1 MKVLTSL
8 FLSVLCFS
16 LLNGCSSDPLAPYH
30 LEKRFWT
37 PDDYTDVLSQIQY
50 HTPEGEKLAGYL
62 TPDRKAVF
70 LKLVD
75 VNNFKVVLDDTVLGI
90 KHRSEFSKKM
100 FDVYRDM
107 YKIYSGLDNQDKYVY
122 GSELADI
129 IDFGLQLQISYFKL
143 GNDKIVK
150 EADNPKDPE
159 ILNLLRMNGQ
169 TIVGNFT
176 LDLDEVNKESSFSA
190 EALTKY
196 ANGIDANFKKLMEVF
211 PSSDYSEMLEKAK
224 LMLAKAKAPEVKAS
238 LTKLIDAIEAK
249 KKAAAPVPVP
259 ES

>member
-1 MKVLTSL
+1 
-8 FLSVLCFS
+8 
-16 LLNGCSSDPLAPYH
+16 
-30 LEKRFWT
+30 
-37 PDDYTDVLSQIQY
+37 
-50 HTPEGEKLAGYL
+50 
-62 TPDRKAVF
+62 
-70 LKLVD
+70 
-75 VNNFKVVLDDTVLGI
+75 
-90 KHRSEFSKKM
+90 
-100 FDVYRDM
+100 
-107 YKIYSGLDNQDKYVY
+107 
-122 GSELADI
+122 
-129 IDFGLQLQISYFKL
+129 
-143 GNDKIVK
+143 
-150 EADNPKDPE
+150 PE